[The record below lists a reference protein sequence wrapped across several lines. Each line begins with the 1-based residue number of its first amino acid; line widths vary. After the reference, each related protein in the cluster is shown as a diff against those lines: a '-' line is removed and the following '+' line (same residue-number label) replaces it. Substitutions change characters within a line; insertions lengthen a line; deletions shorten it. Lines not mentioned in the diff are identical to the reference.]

1 VQRNMKYITENIK
14 INLLAFFVGLVVLT
28 IMLIF
33 QYHIQEQSELDM
45 KELEQIV
52 EKELQET
59 HGKH

>member
-1 VQRNMKYITENIK
+1 
-14 INLLAFFVGLVVLT
+14 LAFFVGLVVLT